1 MPLGDY
7 QDFSERELKL
17 GLWFT
22 KHRLVIKAIF
32 LSVGFFFFGI
42 LIFFNINSLVD
53 YYTGNEIDKLQGEML
68 ANTVWNTVAR
78 AKFQPKALRWQP
90 VQVIKRSG
98 NFDLVV
104 KVLNPNKNWTL
115 NNLVYHFESAGWKS
129 DKMNTYILPGQERF
143 LVLVNLNKKSLP
155 INLSK
160 DLSFRVVADNLNWKR
175 IKPNDNLISSSGL
188 EADNVSIRKL
198 SGNITTLNFLIN
210 NKSDYNYKQIEI
222 TTLVF
227 NGDKIAAVN
236 FLEMDNIL
244 SGENYPVSLR
254 WFGDL
259 PPITS
264 WQIDL
269 STNILD
275 KNNLLRFTKNQFG
288 NQ

>member
-7 QDFSERELKL
+7 QDFSEKELKL

-32 LSVGFFFFGI
+32 CQLVFIFGI

-68 ANTVWNTVAR
+68 ANTVWSTVNR
-78 AKFQPKALRWQP
+78 AKFQPKPLHWQP

-98 NFDLVV
+98 NFYDLAV
-104 KVLNPNKNWTL
+104 KVLNPNKNWTVS
-115 NNLVYHFESAGWKS
+115 NLAYHFESAGWKS
-129 DKMNTYILPGQERF
+129 DTMNTYILPGQERF
-143 LVLVNLNKKSLP
+143 LVLVNLNNENLP

-160 DLSFRVVADNLNWKR
+160 VSSFRVVVDNLNWKR
-175 IKPNDNLISSSGL
+175 IKANANLATSFGL
-188 EADNVSIRKL
+188 EAENVSVRKL
-198 SGNITTLNFLIN
+198 LGNITTLNFLIKN
-210 NKSDYNYKQIEI
+210 QSDYNYKQIEI
-222 TTLVF
+222 TALLF

-236 FLEMDNIL
+236 FLKMDNIL

-254 WFGDL
+254 WFSDL

-275 KNNLLRFTKNQFG
+275 KNNLLRFSKNQFE